1 MEKEQSLFQW
11 ERVRRFNM
19 PVWTVLVG
27 VLIARTSFFM
37 AWPFLVVFLYQD
49 YGASAIEVGSMLA
62 AASLLGSGVGLY
74 SGYLSDKFGRKW
86 LMVTGCVIAFFAYSG
101 IGLADQMWHFYILVL
116 LTGLMHPLIDGPA
129 KAVLGDSLSD
139 HKDRELAL
147 NIRYFVLNI
156 GGAIGP
162 LIGVTLALANP
173 QALFLVTGFT
183 HLAYALWI
191 TFGIERKQSLKEKLA
206 SSSALPNFR
215 QTMKVIS
222 QDKIFVLLLLANL
235 LLMFVYAQLESS
247 VPQVIVRSGISDAAT
262 LIAMLMF
269 VNTATIVTLQFPLLK
284 MMESFPLFTR
294 TRIGMVAIAIGQLAF
309 VISPNDSAIGW
320 AIACFI
326 ISVGEVITFPTINV
340 QIDRLAPAHLRGSY
354 FGATGIYTL
363 GFAIGPLVG
372 GMMIQW
378 LGSTWLFSLCFIIC
392 LAMIWLYYIAGKVE
406 DTVERE
412 VALQ

>member
-1 MEKEQSLFQW
+1 MNKEQSLFQW
-11 ERVRRFNM
+11 ERIKRFNL
-19 PVWTVLVG
+19 PVWTVLIG

-49 YGASAIEVGSMLA
+49 YNASAIEVGSMLA

-86 LMVTGCVIAFFAYSG
+86 LMVLGCVIAFFAYCG
-101 IGLADQMWHFYILVL
+101 IGLADQMWQFYVLVL
-116 LTGLMHPLIDGPA
+116 MTGLMHPLIDGPA
-129 KAVLGDSLSD
+129 KAVLGDSLAD

-162 LIGVTLALANP
+162 LLGVTLALANP
-173 QALFLVTGFT
+173 QGLFLVTGFT

-191 TFGIERKQSLKEKLA
+191 IFGIERKKDRTDKEA
-206 SSSALPNFR
+206 NGSVLPNFR

-222 QDKIFVLLLLANL
+222 QDKIFVLLLMANL
-235 LLMFVYAQLESS
+235 MLMFVYAQLESS
-247 VPQVIVRSGISDAAT
+247 VPQVIVRSGIVDAAT

-269 VNTATIVTLQFPLLK
+269 VNTVTIVSLQFPLLK
-284 MMESFPLFTR
+284 LLEKLPLFTR
-294 TRIGMVAIAIGQLAF
+294 TRIGMVAIMFGQLAF
-309 VISPNDSAIGW
+309 MVSPNDSTLGW
-320 AIACFI
+320 VIACFI
-326 ISVGEVITFPTINV
+326 VSVGEVITFPTINV

-372 GMMIQW
+372 GAMIEW
-378 LGSTWLFSLCFIIC
+378 LGSTWLFGLCFVVCI
-392 LAMIWLYYIAGKVE
+392 AMIWLYFVAQRTE
-406 DTVERE
+406 DTIERE